1 MQQLQISYHSED
13 LQKDN
18 LRSFTLT
25 STSIVAD
32 KLSSNL
38 NSTFIMRH
46 VLTSENIQDG
56 FEIQKTFE
64 IRSNNRWKHYKFHEK
79 AHNHDYGKR
88 KER

>member
-1 MQQLQISYHSED
+1 
-13 LQKDN
+13 
-18 LRSFTLT
+18 
-25 STSIVAD
+25 
-32 KLSSNL
+32 
-38 NSTFIMRH
+38 MRH
-46 VLTSENIQDG
+46 ILTSENIQDG